1 MPWLQV
7 HNPEIN
13 WEMGEVKMMRCPPLC
28 ERNLAVKEDI
38 EQRKK
43 IRKRIR
49 NVEKADRDEWE
60 WTIKEK
66 FNEEIELDKEKVKEI
81 VP

>member
-1 MPWLQV
+1 V

-38 EQRKK
+38 EQKKK

-49 NVEKADRDEWE
+49 NVEKADKDEWE

-66 FNEEIELDKEKVKEI
+66 FDEEIELNREKVKEM

>member
-1 MPWLQV
+1 V

-66 FNEEIELDKEKVKEI
+66 FDEEIELDREKVKEI